1 MMLLRLL
8 PLVAVLSMA
17 PTAVLAASFDC
28 SKATTPFEK
37 AICTHPDLSTADE
50 LLAKAFATATGG
62 LTKDAVV
69 AMRGD
74 QRGWLDYAQR
84 ACTDDAQ
91 PLTRGSYDED
101 GASCLVEKFNA
112 RSTALEQSR
121 MLGGHRFYISSVYDA
136 LPDPN
141 EAGNPDSYFK
151 VASHELVLP
160 LLDGDDP
167 LAEGFNA
174 FVLGQGDNLS
184 PLMDVAGGGE
194 VTMSDDTSDTDVA
207 LTVKEVAGETR
218 ITLTAETY
226 WYGHGAAH
234 GNWGVSYLHYYVP
247 EERAVVAADVFAG
260 DDWEATLRDAAWAQL
275 QAEHGEWLQV
285 EKPEDIADV
294 VVDPG
299 RWSFESAYGLIVQ
312 FQPYEVSAYAYG
324 APTITIPWD
333 KLQDIA
339 APNLD
344 AVRYGF

>member
-1 MMLLRLL
+1 MTLLRLV
-8 PLVAVLSMA
+8 PLAVLLGAA
-17 PTAVLAASFDC
+17 PSAVHAASFDC
-28 SKATTPFEK
+28 GKATTPFEK

-62 LTKDAVV
+62 LTKEAVT
-69 AMRGD
+69 AMRAD
-74 QRGWLDYAQR
+74 QRNWLDYAQR

-91 PLTRGSYDED
+91 PLTRGSYDDD
-101 GASCLVEKFNA
+101 GAQCLVEKFNA
-112 RSTALEQSR
+112 RSTALELSR
-121 MLGGHRFYISSVYDA
+121 MLGGHRFYLKSVYNA

-174 FVLGQGDNLS
+174 FVLGQGDDLS
-184 PLMDVAGGGE
+184 PLMEVAGGGE
-194 VTMSDDTSDTDVA
+194 IGQLDDTSDGDVK
-207 LTVKEVAGETR
+207 LSVKEVAGDTR
-218 ITLTAETY
+218 ITLEAGTY

-247 EERAVVAADVFAG
+247 EERAVEAGDIFAG
-260 DDWEATLRDAAWAQL
+260 DDWQTVLRDAAWAEL

-285 EKPEDIADV
+285 EKPEDIAEV
-294 VVDPG
+294 VVDPA
-299 RWSFESAYGLIVQ
+299 RWDLGNAYGLIVQ

-333 KLQDIA
+333 KLADIA
-339 APNLD
+339 APNQD